1 MKQIDNQI
9 YKPIELTE
17 EMRLVA
23 EEYERTKPKV
33 EGNCTNC
40 NTHKATSF
48 WGGEGGVAFSHGMY
62 TVWCD
67 CCMLNARI
75 KYVQKAAAS
84 LPQLKLDLEKACKE

>member
-1 MKQIDNQI
+1 MA
-9 YKPIELTE
+9 IELTE
-17 EMRLVA
+17 KMRLAV

-48 WGGEGGVAFSHGMY
+48 WVGDGDGFAFSHGMY

-67 CCMLNARI
+67 CCILHAQI
-75 KYVQKAAAS
+75 EYAEKAAAS
-84 LPQLKLDLEKACKE
+84 IPNLYAELNKACKE